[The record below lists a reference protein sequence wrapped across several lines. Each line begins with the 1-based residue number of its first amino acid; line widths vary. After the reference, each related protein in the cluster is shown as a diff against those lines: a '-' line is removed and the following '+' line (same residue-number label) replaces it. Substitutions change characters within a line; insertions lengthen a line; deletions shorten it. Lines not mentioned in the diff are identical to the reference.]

1 MKQEIETGDL
11 FRSAYLLCSGGSLDE
26 VRLSRRGEVL
36 FSIGGDDI
44 RELDLQYRTGQA
56 SVNPLQLRETLNLL
70 RDIVFE
76 RVRSER
82 GEGRRRYGTV
92 AG

>member
-1 MKQEIETGDL
+1 MKQEIATGDL
-11 FRSAYLLCSGGSLDE
+11 FRGAYLLCSGGSLDE

-36 FSIGGDDI
+36 FSIGGDDV
-44 RELDLQYRTGQA
+44 RDLDLRYRTGQA
-56 SVNPLQLRETLNLL
+56 TVNPLQLRETLNLL

-76 RVRSER
+76 KVRSEKR
-82 GEGRRRYGTV
+82 EGRRHHGAF